1 MITSEI
7 ESKEEFEKIIS
18 EGCVIVDWFAPW
30 CGPCRQMAPMLE
42 DVNAP
47 VAKLDVDQNPE
58 LAQEYGVMSLPTIA
72 LFKGGEEVQ
81 RLVGVQSK
89 DDIESLYQSC

>member
-1 MITSEI
+1 MTEI
-7 ESKEEFEKIIS
+7 QSQQQFDQVTQD
-18 EGCVIVDWFAPW
+18 CVIVDFYADW

-72 LFKGGEEVQ
+72 LFKNGEEVQ